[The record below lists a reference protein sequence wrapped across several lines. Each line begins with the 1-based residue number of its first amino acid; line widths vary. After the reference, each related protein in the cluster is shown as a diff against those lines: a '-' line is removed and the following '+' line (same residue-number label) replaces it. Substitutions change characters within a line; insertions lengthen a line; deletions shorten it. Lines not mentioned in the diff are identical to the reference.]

1 MIMNVEA
8 NDVRGLEKKGLDRT
22 VWKASVNAG
31 VDVSLVSW
39 SCGGLL
45 LETMSRCTID
55 PGSRTVSC

>member
-45 LETMSRCTID
+45 LETMSR
-55 PGSRTVSC
+55 